1 MTINRERS
9 SAYIYMYHGVLRVA
23 AATLLGS
30 LLACTADRAAPPHTD
45 LQGQSI
51 SELQAALQSGATTSE
66 ALVRAYLDRIEA
78 LDRNG
83 PELRAVISLNPDA
96 IEQARALDRERQ
108 ERGARGSLHG
118 IPILVKDNIESA
130 DPIATTAGS
139 LALASNITRRD
150 APVIANLRAAGAIIL
165 GKANLSEWAN
175 FRSEHSISGW
185 SAVGGFTKNPH
196 VLDRSPCGSSSGS
209 AVAVAAGYAP
219 ASVGTETDGS
229 ITCPAAMNGVVGLKP
244 TLGLLS
250 AQRIVPIA
258 HSQDTAGPFGT
269 DVRDAAIMLDAMV
282 GQAPACDGPVP
293 GCKRADYLGA
303 LAADS
308 LHGRRIGVLRFEHPR
323 QPQIA
328 PVYDEALNVLREAGA
343 TLIEVE
349 APAMDAIYAAED
361 VVLHVEFKAD
371 LNAYLET
378 LPDIVQTRSLEQ
390 LIAFNQSE
398 PRELHWFGQEVFLK
412 SNATA
417 GVHDDSY
424 LQALALSKRAAG
436 PDGIERLLREHDLD
450 LLVAPTTGTAW
461 RIDLVN
467 GDQFPGS
474 FSTLPAVSGYPH
486 LTVPMGEVQRLPLG
500 LSFIGPAWSEAKLL
514 GAGYAF
520 EARAKRALKASFLP
534 SIESP

>member
-1 MTINRERS
+1 
-9 SAYIYMYHGVLRVA
+9 MYHAALRFA
-23 AATLLGS
+23 AAALLGS
-30 LLACTADRAAPPHTD
+30 LLACTGERASIPHEE
-45 LQGQSI
+45 LQGRSI
-51 SELQAALQSGATTSE
+51 SELQVALRSGTTTSE
-66 ALVRAYLDRIEA
+66 ALVRAYLARIEA
-78 LDRNG
+78 LDRKG
-83 PELRAVISLNPDA
+83 PELRAIISLNPDA
-96 IEQARALDRERQ
+96 VEQARALDRERQ
-108 ERGARGSLHG
+108 ERGARGPLHG

-130 DPIATTAGS
+130 DPTATTAGS

-209 AVAVAAGYAP
+209 AAAIAAGYAP

-269 DVRDAAIMLDAMV
+269 SVLDVAIMLDAMV
-282 GQAPACDGPVP
+282 GPTPACDGPVP
-293 GCKRADYLGA
+293 GCRKDDYLGA

-308 LHGRRIGVLRFEHPR
+308 LHGKRIGVLRFKHPR

-328 PVYDEALNVLREAGA
+328 PIYDDALQVLREAGA
-343 TLIEVE
+343 TLVEVDE
-349 APAMDAIYAAED
+349 PEMDAIHAAED
-361 VVLHVEFKAD
+361 IVLHVEFKAD

-378 LPDIVQTRSLEQ
+378 LPDTVETRSLEQ
-390 LIAFNQSE
+390 LIAFNQTE
-398 PRELHWFGQEVFLK
+398 PQELRWFGQEVFLK

-417 GVHDDSY
+417 GVHDDRY

-436 PDGIERLLREHDLD
+436 PDGIDRLLREHDLD

-486 LTVPMGEVQRLPLG
+486 LTVPMGEVQKLPLG
-500 LSFIGPAWSEAKLL
+500 LSFIGPAWSEAELL

-520 EARAKRALKASFLP
+520 EARAKLALRASFLP
-534 SIESP
+534 SIESQ